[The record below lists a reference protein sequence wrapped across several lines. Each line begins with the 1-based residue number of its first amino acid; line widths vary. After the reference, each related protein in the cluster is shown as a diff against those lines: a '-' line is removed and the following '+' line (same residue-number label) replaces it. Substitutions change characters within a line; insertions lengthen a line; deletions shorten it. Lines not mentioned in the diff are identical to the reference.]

1 MKIGTLV
8 KVNIPFKLGE
18 KRVKN
23 EKRYKEGTIIAIY
36 GNFVLVEFKTK
47 EGGAYKECFREKD
60 LIF

>member
-8 KVNIPFKLGE
+8 KVNIPYKLGE
-18 KRVKN
+18 RRKGK
-23 EKRYKEGTIIAIY
+23 EKRYKEGTIIKIY
-36 GNFVLVEFKTK
+36 SNFVLVEFKTK

>member
-1 MKIGTLV
+1 MEIGTLV

-18 KRVKN
+18 RRIKG
-23 EKRYKEGTIIAIY
+23 EKRYKEGKVVKSY
-36 GNFVLVEFKTK
+36 KNFVLVEFKTK